1 MKMICQKYLFLLCR
15 CAVILCAGLVFALA
29 SCTNKTQERRKT
41 IMVSIEPLRFFTEQI
56 VGNQYVVKAV
66 VPEKYNPESYKPTAK
81 QLMELSDSDVFFKI
95 GHLGFETTWLGK
107 VQTENKHVQM
117 VNTSEGLS
125 VSDNGNCCHTF
136 DPHTWTSPQNVTAIC
151 KVICE
156 TMCKRDSANAI
167 LYKGNLKKLLQQ
179 INDTDKEIRN
189 ILSKC
194 SVRTFITVHPSLTY
208 FAEAYQLR
216 QLSIEKD
223 GKEPA
228 PSDLKELISE
238 SREKGPYP
246 ILVQKQFSKTQAE
259 IVRKETGAR
268 MAYINPLGYN
278 WNEEM
283 KNIAKALCNE

>member
-1 MKMICQKYLFLLCR
+1 MKMMCQKYLFRLLP
-15 CAVILCAGLVFALA
+15 CAVVLCVGLVFALA
-29 SCTNKTQERRKT
+29 SCTNRMQEKRRT

-56 VGNQYVVKAV
+56 VGNQYVVKSV
-66 VPEKYNPESYKPTAK
+66 VPENYNPESYKPTAK
-81 QLMELSDSDVFFKI
+81 QLMELSNSDVFFKI

-107 VQTENKHVQM
+107 VQTGNSDVLM
-117 VNTSEGLS
+117 VNTSDGLF
-125 VSDNGNCCHTF
+125 VSDSGNDLHTF

-151 KVICE
+151 QVICE
-156 TMCKRDSANAI
+156 TMCKRDSANADV
-167 LYKGNLKKLLQQ
+167 YKDNLKKLLQK
-179 INDTDKEIRN
+179 INNTDKEIRN

-194 SVRTFITVHPSLTY
+194 PVRTFITVHPSLTY

-228 PSDLKELISE
+228 PSDLRELIHE

-259 IVRKETGAR
+259 IVLKETGAR

-283 KNIAKALCNE
+283 RNIAKALCNE